1 MKERRV
7 RIVADSDPCNPR
19 TEWDGHVGRMI
30 CFHGN
35 YNLGDKHS
43 YDADDCMKALACEAS
58 PDIEEKIDRL
68 EDTIYSKLWDRASR
82 LGYKSLE
89 DRYSYADSWV
99 SPRVNALIESALS
112 DGYVILPLYL
122 YDHSGISMSV
132 GRDYPFNCPWDSGQV
147 GVIVCDKK
155 TIIEEF
161 GGNMDTAVNAL
172 RAEVEV
178 YDHYLRGDVY
188 GFIIEERE
196 TEDCEHCERG
206 FDWEHVDSCGGF
218 YGRDALDNGIAEH
231 LSDKDAELAIAAEIE
246 YPSMYY

>member
-7 RIVADSDPCNPR
+7 RIMQHSDPCNPR
-19 TEWDGHVGRMI
+19 TEWNGHVGRMI
-30 CFHGN
+30 CFHRN
-35 YNLGDKHS
+35 YDLGDKHS

-68 EDTIYSKLWDRASR
+68 EDTIHSKLADRALRFGHASF
-82 LGYKSLE
+82 E

-155 TIIEEF
+155 TIDEEF
-161 GGNMDTAVNAL
+161 GGDKDKAEKAL
-172 RAEVEV
+172 RDEVEV
-178 YDHYLRGDVY
+178 YDQYIRGDVY

-196 TEDCEHCERG
+196 TEDCEHCERE
-206 FDWEHVDSCGGF
+206 FDWEHVDSCFGF
-218 YGRDALDNGIAEH
+218 YGHGIYENGMTDH
-231 LSDKDAELAIAAEIE
+231 LSDEDADLAAAAEIE
-246 YPSMYY
+246 YPNY